1 VSIERVLEPE
11 DGWGAVRTAGSAT
24 APVRRWSATGARR
37 PGDAEG
43 ETILNAATPSTAAH
57 ALSLDRVCKRFGDAD
72 IVKSVS
78 MQVPS
83 GQILSLLGPSGCGK
97 TTILRMIAG
106 FLRPTSGAI
115 SIDGEA
121 ANDIPPHR
129 RRLGMV
135 FQNYSLF
142 PHMTVAENVSFG
154 LRMQGV
160 APGAARTPVEQALAM
175 VRMSGMEGR
184 YPAELSGGQQ
194 QRVALAR
201 AVVTRPRLLLL
212 DEPFGALDRKLREEL
227 QIEVKQLQRELGIT
241 FVFVTHDQEEAL
253 TISDCIAVMREGEI
267 QQFGSPSEIFER
279 PANLFVA
286 EFFGTLNTLPV
297 QVVGRDEG
305 RTTVSWQGRQFAAA
319 RSELPVGAQ
328 ALFAI
333 RTIDTRPTA
342 VTDGTGVSGVIQ
354 DVIYKGTAL
363 LCRVQLEDGTL
374 FVAAAGRVR
383 GASLEPGRVVHLSW
397 QTDRSF
403 VFPSPRS
410 GAASSSSQ

>member
-1 VSIERVLEPE
+1 
-11 DGWGAVRTAGSAT
+11 
-24 APVRRWSATGARR
+24 
-37 PGDAEG
+37 
-43 ETILNAATPSTAAH
+43 
-57 ALSLDRVCKRFGDAD
+57 
-72 IVKSVS
+72 
-78 MQVPS
+78 
-83 GQILSLLGPSGCGK
+83 
-97 TTILRMIAG
+97 
-106 FLRPTSGAI
+106 
-115 SIDGEA
+115 
-121 ANDIPPHR
+121 
-129 RRLGMV
+129 
-135 FQNYSLF
+135 
-142 PHMTVAENVSFG
+142 
-154 LRMQGV
+154 
-160 APGAARTPVEQALAM
+160 
-175 VRMSGMEGR
+175 
-184 YPAELSGGQQ
+184 
-194 QRVALAR
+194 
-201 AVVTRPRLLLL
+201 VTRPRLLLL

-374 FVAAAGRVR
+374 FVAAAERVR